1 MSKTLLDIY
10 IETLVNR
17 VNNTEYNNIIPP
29 SLDIVFDGGAF
40 NGGMGLGV
48 AMYLKQL
55 ERLNRISVRRV
66 SGCSIGS
73 IIALYYLVNIDYKDI
88 NKMFLDIRNCF
99 QENFNL
105 TRYKHCVRRFI
116 YSNMSDDLSSINN
129 VLQLTYYDLNSAK
142 QIVQNKFKNREDL
155 LESIVKS
162 SHLPFISNRE
172 FKYQG
177 RYIDG
182 ITPYVFHDNKRP
194 VLFVMIITKSNYWRV
209 FNTSKEESIN
219 ERLLL
224 GINDIDAFF
233 NGTKSH
239 MCSYYN
245 DWSLFSTI
253 SLRVREIIILSVIA
267 MIEIYYSIYKYIP
280 LLIKETTIFSG
291 LENIFYSFSRD
302 IMYHIVR

>member
-17 VNNTEYNNIIPP
+17 VNNVKRNNSIPL
-29 SLDIVFDGGAF
+29 SLDVVFDGGAF

-55 ERLNRISVRRV
+55 ERHNRISVRRV

-73 IIALYYLVNIDYKDI
+73 IVALYYLVNIDYKDI
-88 NKMFLDIRNCF
+88 NKMFLDIRDCF

-105 TRYKHCVRRFI
+105 TRYKECVRRFI
-116 YSNMSDDLSSINN
+116 YSNMTDDLSSINN
-129 VLQLTYYDLNSAK
+129 VLHVTYFDLDSAK
-142 QIVQNKFKNREDL
+142 QIVQNQFKNREDL

-209 FNTSKEESIN
+209 FNTSKEDSIN

-233 NGTKSH
+233 NGDESH

-245 DWSLFSTI
+245 DWTIFSTI

-302 IMYHIVR
+302 IMYHIVH

>member
-17 VNNTEYNNIIPP
+17 VNNVKRNNSIPP

-55 ERLNRISVRRV
+55 ERHNRISVRRV

-73 IIALYYLVNIDYKDI
+73 IVALYYLVNIDYKDI
-88 NKMFLDIRNCF
+88 NKMFLDIRDCF

-105 TRYKHCVRRFI
+105 TRYKECVRRFI
-116 YSNMSDDLSSINN
+116 YSNMTDDLSSINN
-129 VLQLTYYDLNSAK
+129 VLHVTYFDLNSAK
-142 QIVQNKFKNREDL
+142 QIVQNQFNNREDL

-209 FNTSKEESIN
+209 FNTSKEDSIN

-233 NGTKSH
+233 NGDESH

-245 DWSLFSTI
+245 DWTIFSTI

-302 IMYHIVR
+302 IMYHIVH

>member
-17 VNNTEYNNIIPP
+17 VNNTEYNDTIPT
-29 SLDIVFDGGAF
+29 SLDVVFDGGAF

-129 VLQLTYYDLNSAK
+129 VLHITYYDLDSAK
-142 QIVQNKFKNREDL
+142 QIVQNQFENREDL
-155 LESIVKS
+155 LESIMKS

-182 ITPYVFHDNKRP
+182 ITPYIFHDNKRP

-209 FNTSKEESIN
+209 FNTSKEDSIN

-233 NGTKSH
+233 NDTESH

-245 DWSLFSTI
+245 DWSFFSTI

>member
-1 MSKTLLDIY
+1 
-10 IETLVNR
+10 
-17 VNNTEYNNIIPP
+17 
-29 SLDIVFDGGAF
+29 
-40 NGGMGLGV
+40 
-48 AMYLKQL
+48 
-55 ERLNRISVRRV
+55 
-66 SGCSIGS
+66 
-73 IIALYYLVNIDYKDI
+73 
-88 NKMFLDIRNCF
+88 
-99 QENFNL
+99 
-105 TRYKHCVRRFI
+105 
-116 YSNMSDDLSSINN
+116 MSDDLSSINN
-129 VLQLTYYDLNSAK
+129 VLHITYYDLNSAK